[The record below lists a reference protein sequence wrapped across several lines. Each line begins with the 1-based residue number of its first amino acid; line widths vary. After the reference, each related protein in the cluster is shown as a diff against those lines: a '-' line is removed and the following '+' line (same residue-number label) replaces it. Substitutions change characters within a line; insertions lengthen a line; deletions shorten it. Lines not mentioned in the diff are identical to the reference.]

1 MGAADEELPEQFGK
15 ELPRTQS
22 NTVTDLYV
30 QIATLTS
37 IVSNLR
43 EANNSNVEKIE
54 RLEKA
59 NAEKIEELKKDHTE
73 KIEQLTLST
82 FAIPYLEKAVAKN
95 EEQVNGV
102 GKRHDDAIKDLQ
114 HDAKVARWVGRTAL
128 ALISPIIV
136 IIVGGFL
143 ALGWDFFKHLF
154 RLVYHL
160 P

>member
-1 MGAADEELPEQFGK
+1 MGAADQGLSGHPGNKLPSTE
-15 ELPRTQS
+15 
-22 NTVTDLYV
+22 NDTVTDIYFR
-30 QIATLTS
+30 IATLTS
-37 IVSNLR
+37 LVSNLR

-59 NAEKIEELKKDHTE
+59 NAEKIEQLKKDHME

-82 FAIPYLEKAVAKN
+82 FAIPYLETAVAKN

-102 GKRHDDAIKDLQ
+102 GKRHDEAIKDLQ

-128 ALISPIIV
+128 VLISPVVATIILG
-136 IIVGGFL
+136 IL
-143 ALGWDFFKHLF
+143 AFGWDFFKHLF
-154 RLVYHL
+154 RIVY